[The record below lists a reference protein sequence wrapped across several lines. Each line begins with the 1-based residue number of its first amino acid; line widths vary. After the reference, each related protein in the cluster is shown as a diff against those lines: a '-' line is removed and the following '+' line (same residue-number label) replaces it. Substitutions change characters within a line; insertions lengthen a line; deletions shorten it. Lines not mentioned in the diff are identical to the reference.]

1 MTSPFEFDPNAMK
14 RTVPQQ
20 PRQQS
25 LDQSTLDQS
34 GLISNVIPL
43 RPPAPDFWART
54 QEEEELDELDDR
66 FELLSAYIDGEATP
80 AERQQVETWLATDR
94 EFKQV
99 YEQLSA
105 MQQGFHALPVPTAQP
120 ARSIEQMVDRIVE
133 TAESKQQRKWKWH
146 GGAIAALFL
155 AAASGLT
162 LATRTYSPQMAN
174 TPSTPHESVAME
186 RSVVVES
193 PKPVTNRGR
202 AIVSRALFVE

>member
-1 MTSPFEFDPNAMK
+1 MK

-20 PRQQS
+20 PRQQPNRP
-25 LDQSTLDQS
+25 QPVEKS
-34 GLISNVIPL
+34 GRDHHVIPF
-43 RPPAPDFWART
+43 RPPAPDFSDRA
-54 QEEEELDELDDR
+54 EEKDLEELDDR
-66 FELLSAYIDGEATP
+66 FELLSAYIDGEVTP
-80 AERQQVETWLATDR
+80 AERQQVEAWLATDR

-105 MQQGFHALPVPTAQP
+105 MQQGFHTLPVPVAQS
-120 ARSIEQMVDRIVE
+120 ARSVEQMVDRIIE
-133 TAESKQQRKWKWH
+133 TAESKQQRKWKWQ